1 MSKQKSSTFRLSF
14 IRRRIITLC
23 RSRALRAAL
32 LAELH
37 GGPDAA
43 LVVEMVERA
52 RPPVRPPTQ
61 MVAPMPQQNEEEARP
76 VVADPPTQSANPQGQ
91 VRPVVA
97 DPPTQSANPQGQVR
111 PVVTDPPTHIEAPPQ
126 EEATTSDGHS
136 VATAVEIFDSDSEF
150 SD

>member
-1 MSKQKSSTFRLSF
+1 MSKQGCKAFRLSF
-14 IRRRIITLC
+14 VRRRIITLC

-43 LVVEMVERA
+43 LVVEMVEQA

-61 MVAPMPQQNEEEARP
+61 MVAPMPQQNEEEARS
-76 VVADPPTQSANPQGQ
+76 VVADPPTQ
-91 VRPVVA
+91 
-97 DPPTQSANPQGQVR
+97 
-111 PVVTDPPTHIEAPPQ
+111 IEAPPQ
-126 EEATTSDGHS
+126 EEATTSDGHTA
-136 VATAVEIFDSDSEF
+136 ATAVEILDSDSEF

>member
-1 MSKQKSSTFRLSF
+1 MSKQKNRTFRLSF

-23 RSRALRAAL
+23 QSRTLRAAL

-52 RPPVRPPTQ
+52 RFPKRPPTQ
-61 MVAPMPQQNEEEARP
+61 VVTPMPQQNEEETRAEVPNPPMQP
-76 VVADPPTQSANPQGQ
+76 VNPQGQ
-91 VRPVVA
+91 ERPH
-97 DPPTQSANPQGQVR
+97 PPTNVE
-111 PVVTDPPTHIEAPPQ
+111 TPPQ
-126 EEATTSDGHS
+126 EEATDTVGDSA
-136 VATAVEIFDSDSEF
+136 VTAVVIVDTDSDY

>member
-1 MSKQKSSTFRLSF
+1 MPKQKSRTFRLSF

-32 LAELH
+32 LAELQ

-52 RPPVRPPTQ
+52 RPPVIPPTQ
-61 MVAPMPQQNEEEARP
+61 MVALMPQQNGEEARP

-97 DPPTQSANPQGQVR
+97 DPPT
-111 PVVTDPPTHIEAPPQ
+111 HIEAPPQ
-126 EEATTSDGHS
+126 EETTNSDGHS
-136 VATAVEIFDSDSEF
+136 AATAVVILDSDSEF

>member
-1 MSKQKSSTFRLSF
+1 MSKQGCKAFRLSF
-14 IRRRIITLC
+14 VRRKINTLC

-43 LVVEMVERA
+43 LVVQMMERA
-52 RPPVRPPTQ
+52 SPIVRPPTQ

-76 VVADPPTQSANPQGQ
+76 EDPLTQEAAPPQEQ
-91 VRPVVA
+91 VRPV
-97 DPPTQSANPQGQVR
+97 DPPSQV
-111 PVVTDPPTHIEAPPQ
+111 EAPP
-126 EEATTSDGHS
+126 SDGNTA
-136 VATAVEIFDSDSEF
+136 ATAVEISDDSEL

>member
-1 MSKQKSSTFRLSF
+1 MSKQGCKAFRLSF
-14 IRRRIITLC
+14 VRRRIITLC

-43 LVVEMVERA
+43 LVVEMVEWA

-61 MVAPMPQQNEEEARP
+61 MVAPMPQQNGGEARP
-76 VVADPPTQSANPQGQ
+76 VVADPPTQSAAPPQGQ

-97 DPPTQSANPQGQVR
+97 DPPTQ
-111 PVVTDPPTHIEAPPQ
+111 IEAPPQ
-126 EEATTSDGHS
+126 EEATTL
-136 VATAVEIFDSDSEF
+136 
-150 SD
+150 